1 MLFFFAILRHMTKVL
16 WLASWYPS
24 PADPVLGDFIQ
35 RHADAVSRFVPVHV
49 IHVVQQGPAVHQKEE
64 IDIRKDREGVQEH
77 IVIFPFKP
85 IGLALLDK
93 IRYQIKYLRHFK
105 MLIGK
110 YIKENGK
117 PELIHVHVP
126 VKAGL
131 IALHFLKTQR
141 IPFIVSDH
149 SSHYE
154 KEAVDSFYRRNYYFR
169 NNTRKILRAA
179 SAATNVSTKTAEI
192 VRKLFDLPRVETIH
206 NVVDTSLFFFSE
218 GQWAP
223 GNRFRFLHVSSL
235 APQKNLTGIFD
246 SLVLLKEKNDNWEL
260 VICGPRPERYY
271 RLAKEKGLH
280 DNVIFKGEIPYK
292 DVATE
297 MKASNAL
304 VLFSHHENFP
314 CVVIEALCCGLP
326 VITSNAGGV
335 AEAINNENGIIV
347 EKNDQV
353 GLSNAMDFV
362 MRQYEKYDRQSISKE
377 ATSRYHYDNIGK
389 QFAGLYEMVL
399 NRRK

>member
-1 MLFFFAILRHMTKVL
+1 MKNVL
-16 WLASWYPS
+16 WLTSWYPS

-35 RHADAVSRFVPVHV
+35 RHADAVSHYLPMHV
-49 IHVVQQGPAVHQKEE
+49 IHIAQQGPTVYQREE
-64 IDIRKDREGVQEH
+64 VNIRKHRGGLTEN

-85 IGLALLDK
+85 TGVSFLDK
-93 IRYQIKYLRHFK
+93 IRYQLKYLRYSKRLVRKF
-105 MLIGK
+105 I
-110 YIKENGK
+110 EDNGK

-131 IALHFLKTQR
+131 IALHFLKTQG

-169 NNTRKILRAA
+169 NNTKKILRAA
-179 SAATNVSTKTAEI
+179 SAVTNVSTKTAGI
-192 VRKLFDLPRVETIH
+192 VRKLFDLQEVETIR
-206 NVVDTSLFFFSE
+206 NVVDTSFFFFRE
-218 GQWAP
+218 GQAAP

-235 APQKNLTGIFD
+235 APQKNLPGILD
-246 SLVLLKEKNDNWEL
+246 ALVLLKEKSNDWEL

-271 RLAKEKGLH
+271 GLVEEKGLNE
-280 DNVIFKGEIPYK
+280 NVIFKGEIPYAA
-292 DVATE
+292 VAGE

-304 VLFSHHENFP
+304 ILFSRHENFP

-335 AEAINNENGIIV
+335 AEAISNENGIII
-347 EKNDQV
+347 EKNDQS
-353 GLSNAMDFV
+353 GLSNAMHYV
-362 MRQYEKYDRQSISKE
+362 MCEFEKYDRGNIAKE
-377 ATSRYHYDNIGK
+377 AISRYNYHYIGK
-389 QFAGLYEMVL
+389 QFVDLYEKVL
-399 NRRK
+399 NT